1 MTVLTSRTSTPE
13 ETLQQIFGFD
23 AFLPGQDAVIAAVL
37 AGRSAL
43 AIFPTGQ
50 GKSLCYQ
57 LPALHL
63 PGLTLVV
70 SPLMALMK
78 DQVDFLVGKEV
89 AAARLDSSLDF
100 NEVNAIYDRLN
111 HNELKLLYVAP
122 ERFANERFVAL
133 ITRLR
138 LSLLV

>member
-1 MTVLTSRTSTPE
+1 MTEYT
-13 ETLQQIFGFD
+13 ETLQEVFGFEE
-23 AFLPGQDAVIAAVL
+23 FLPGQEKVISAVL

-78 DQVDFLVGKEV
+78 DQVDFLVSKGV
-89 AAARLDSSLDF
+89 SAARLDSSLSF
-100 NEVNAIYDRLN
+100 EEVIL
-111 HNELKLLYVAP
+111 
-122 ERFANERFVAL
+122 
-133 ITRLR
+133 LR
-138 LSLLV
+138 LLELVLYR